1 VFICVRDLVQARQMD
16 SSFGPARRSKRGG
29 LIKCIDATSRF
40 DGQGAKEIGARI
52 VSAGVVGGRRK
63 KSCGRTI
70 AHRYLE
76 DSQLAMHGYDIGNK
90 QDILKF
96 LDLNSSARVILQICC
111 A

>member
-1 VFICVRDLVQARQMD
+1 MPLQDSVVQ
-16 SSFGPARRSKRGG
+16 RRERE
-29 LIKCIDATSRF
+29 R
-40 DGQGAKEIGARI
+40 EREREARI

-63 KSCGRTI
+63 KACGLTI

-76 DSQLAMHGYDIGNK
+76 DSQLAMHGYDIGSK